1 MTTIARDLITDSLS
15 PLNTSDSGALALG
28 MMDEYRVSHMPI
40 VNNNDFLG
48 LISDTDIFT
57 MNAFDDPIGNHMLTL
72 NGAYVKESQPIYEVI
87 QSFANMK
94 LTVMPV
100 LDEKNQYLGIITL
113 TTLVHHL
120 ANITSIDAQGGI
132 IVLEIN
138 DKDYSLSQICQI
150 VESNDA
156 TVLSSYITSF
166 PDSTKLEVTLKIN
179 RLDIGAI
186 LQTFHRYGFI
196 VTSSYSNKDAYS
208 ETIQERFDSLMNY
221 LNI

>member
-1 MTTIARDLITDSLS
+1 MIARDLITDFLT
-15 PLNTSDSGALALG
+15 PLKTSDSGTLALG

-40 VNNNDFLG
+40 VNNTDFLG
-48 LISDTDIFT
+48 MVSDADIFNL
-57 MNAFDDPIGNHMLTL
+57 NAFDDPLGNHNLSL
-72 NGAYVKESQPIYEVI
+72 NSAYVKEFQPIYEVI
-87 QSFANMK
+87 QTFANLK
-94 LTVMPV
+94 LTVMAV
-100 LDEKNQYLGIITL
+100 VDEKNQYLGAITL
-113 TTLVHHL
+113 ANLVHHM
-120 ANITSIDAQGGI
+120 AKITSIDTQGGI

-156 TVLSSYITSF
+156 TVLSAYITSF

-179 RLDIGAI
+179 RLDIGPI
-186 LQTFHRYGFI
+186 LQTFNRYGYHVI
-196 VTSSYSNKDAYS
+196 SSYSNKDAYS

>member
-1 MTTIARDLITDSLS
+1 MLARELITDSVT

-28 MMDEYRVSHMPI
+28 MMDEYRVSHLPI
-40 VNNNDFLG
+40 VNNTDFLG
-48 LISDTDIFT
+48 VISDADIFAL
-57 MNAFDDPIGNHMLTL
+57 NAFDDPIGNHMLTL
-72 NGAYVKESQPIYEVI
+72 NGAYVKDSQPVYEVI
-87 QSFANMK
+87 QTFANMK
-94 LTVMPV
+94 LSLMPV
-100 LDEKNQYLGIITL
+100 LDEKNQYLGVITL
-113 TTLVHHL
+113 ANLVHHM
-120 ANITSIDAQGGI
+120 AKITSIDAQGGI

-179 RLDIGAI
+179 RLDIGPI
-186 LQTFHRYGFI
+186 LQTFDRYGYLVI
-196 VTSSYSNKDAYS
+196 SSYSNNDSYS
-208 ETIQERFDSLMNY
+208 ETLQERFDALMNY

>member
-1 MTTIARDLITDSLS
+1 MIARDLITDSLT
-15 PLNTSDSGALALG
+15 PLKTSDSGALALG

-40 VNNNDFLG
+40 VNNKEFLG
-48 LISDTDIFT
+48 VISDTDIFNL
-57 MNAFDDPIGNHMLTL
+57 NAFDDPLGNHNLSL
-72 NGAYVKESQPIYEVI
+72 NGAYVKENQPVYEVI
-87 QSFANMK
+87 QTFANLK
-94 LTVMPV
+94 LTIMAVV
-100 LDEKNQYLGIITL
+100 DEKNQYLGAITL
-113 TTLVHHL
+113 ANLVHHM
-120 ANITSIDAQGGI
+120 ANITSIDTQGGI

-150 VESNDA
+150 VEYNDA

-179 RLDIGAI
+179 RLDIGSI
-186 LQTFHRYGFI
+186 LQTFDRYGYHVI
-196 VTSSYSNKDAYS
+196 SSYSNKDAYS